1 MNRELK
7 RKGIIS
13 IAVHVTLILFLIIRS
28 FISCHRV
35 DTRNISPFLDLQ
47 MGGGA
52 PKGGGGGAAEL
63 AVNKKDD
70 AFPELAKKNKGVDPS
85 KKLVKK
91 TINKPPPKKQLT
103 ENEIKKL
110 LSEGIANSGPPL
122 PGAGPGTGAGGGSTV
137 PFAWYY
143 YQIKMAMYEAWQQPS
158 ALTGSKGLMTTA
170 EVRVQRD
177 GQVTSRRITVPSG
190 NTQMDDSVRRALDAI
205 TQLPPLPAGLGG
217 FYKDISIDFELTDMA
232 LPSGE

>member
-63 AVNKKDD
+63 AK
-70 AFPELAKKNKGVDPS
+70 
-85 KKLVKK
+85 
-91 TINKPPPKKQLT
+91 
-103 ENEIKKL
+103 
-110 LSEGIANSGPPL
+110 
-122 PGAGPGTGAGGGSTV
+122 
-137 PFAWYY
+137 
-143 YQIKMAMYEAWQQPS
+143 
-158 ALTGSKGLMTTA
+158 
-170 EVRVQRD
+170 
-177 GQVTSRRITVPSG
+177 
-190 NTQMDDSVRRALDAI
+190 
-205 TQLPPLPAGLGG
+205 
-217 FYKDISIDFELTDMA
+217 
-232 LPSGE
+232 